1 MPLYFIAFAIE
12 IFLFDLIALA
22 FIVYISR
29 RLNMSTVRSLTFYT
43 LFMAV
48 VAGPIVI
55 QRCDLVPAVLV
66 LVALAALIKGRN
78 SLAWAVLAL
87 GVVAKLFP
95 IVIAPLFVIWYII
108 KKQYRQLIKGVA
120 VFSAVILVTVIPWVI
135 IDAQGFCSSISYHL
149 VRGLHAE
156 SSYGSFVLLWQLLGF
171 TRVDGGF
178 SYGSYNLISPMADS
192 IAKAS
197 FYIIAAILLVLY
209 LLFAFKLKRGQN
221 KIISLEMPTAETESL
236 LLQYAVLVIIG
247 FLVSSKVFSIQYM
260 IWLCPLLPLLNI
272 RRGTHIFILFIT
284 VGIFTLY
291 VYPFNYTPFARFKN
305 LPVLIMA
312 CRNLLL
318 IVIGFLILFSVRT
331 KMVKESL
338 DSSKLPP

>member
-1 MPLYFIAFAIE
+1 
-12 IFLFDLIALA
+12 
-22 FIVYISR
+22 
-29 RLNMSTVRSLTFYT
+29 
-43 LFMAV
+43 
-48 VAGPIVI
+48 
-55 QRCDLVPAVLV
+55 VPAVLV

-87 GVVAKLFP
+87 GIVAKLFP

-135 IDAQGFCSSISYHL
+135 IDAQGFWSSISYHL
-149 VRGLHAE
+149 ERGLHAE
-156 SSYGSFVLLWQLLGF
+156 SSYGSFILLWQLLGF
-171 TRVDGGF
+171 THVDGGF
-178 SYGSYNLISPMADS
+178 SYGSYNLISPLADS
-192 IAKAS
+192 IAEAS
-197 FYIIAAILLVLY
+197 FYIMAAILLVLY

-221 KIISLEMPTAETESL
+221 KIISFGMPAIETELL
-236 LLQYAVLVIIG
+236 LLQYAILVIIG

-260 IWLCPLLPLLNI
+260 IWICPLLPLLNF
-272 RRGTHIFILFIT
+272 RRGTLIFILFLI

-291 VYPFNYTPFARFKN
+291 VYPFNYTPFARFEN

-318 IVIGFLILFSVRT
+318 IIIGFLILFSRRT